1 MLRVFL
7 LLLMII
13 LIYFGRILNGVLKLV
28 KKYFY
33 IVLQYSYLK
42 VLSTS
47 TPVENTSRCHH
58 EYQTLLE
65 VRRGEQ
71 VEGVPIAK

>member
-1 MLRVFL
+1 MLRVILPLIMIL
-7 LLLMII
+7 L
-13 LIYFGRILNGVLKLV
+13 YFGRILNGVLKLV
-28 KKYFY
+28 RKYFY

-47 TPVENTSRCHH
+47 TPGENTPRCHH